1 MVAECSLRIF
11 CAYVIDELHIGRVGL
26 CDVKWKIISEEDAWN
41 GKEGYGGSFELEAND
56 AIRYAINK
64 LHFN

>member
-1 MVAECSLRIF
+1 MRK
-11 CAYVIDELHIGRVGL
+11 ELQKKVDL
-26 CDVKWKIISEEDAWN
+26 KLKTISEEEAWN
-41 GKEGYGGSFELEAND
+41 GKEGYGGSFKLEAND